1 MWQTVAQLVE
11 IPIDRVDP
19 EVLGALLEEFASR
32 DGTDYGERETPLD
45 QRVSQLHAQLVR
57 GELQLLFDL
66 DTETWDILSK
76 ENAQLLLQN
85 G

>member
-1 MWQTVAQLVE
+1 MWHNVAQLVE
-11 IPIDRVDP
+11 IPLDRVAPD
-19 EVLGALLEEFASR
+19 VLGALLEEFASR

-45 QRVSQLHAQLVR
+45 ERVAQLHAQLVS

-66 DTETWDILSK
+66 DGETWDILPK
-76 ENAQLLLQN
+76 ENAQRLLQN